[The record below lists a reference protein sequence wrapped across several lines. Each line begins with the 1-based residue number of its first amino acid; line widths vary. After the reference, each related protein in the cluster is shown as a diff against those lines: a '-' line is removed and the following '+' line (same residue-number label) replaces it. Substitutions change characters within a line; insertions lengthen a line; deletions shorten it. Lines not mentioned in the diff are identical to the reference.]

1 MPHLPIVSYPAQLF
15 PAPPQPLEMFP
26 GAGAPEEPPLAAMLE
41 EQHSP
46 AAAAFFWQA
55 EGSMP
60 EGQHPASTSA
70 AAPTQEDITFLE
82 PPPKLQSIYND
93 PDLLQKAFTPA
104 ALARIQAQTTPA
116 AAQAPAAAAAVT
128 AVCNTLPFMRGQPH
142 ELVLLLGQGQ
152 GPALVRG
159 LARLHPALQVALMG
173 CRHLV
178 TVLIS
183 LLLRLGGASRQQQ
196 EAAVVLLEH
205 LRQQPWHMLR
215 DGRLLE
221 GVQAR
226 VVADHSYQG
235 LAGVVRQVR
244 ALLAAQSV

>member
-1 MPHLPIVSYPAQLF
+1 M
-15 PAPPQPLEMFP
+15 
-26 GAGAPEEPPLAAMLE
+26 
-41 EQHSP
+41 
-46 AAAAFFWQA
+46 
-55 EGSMP
+55 
-60 EGQHPASTSA
+60 
-70 AAPTQEDITFLE
+70 QEDITFLE

-104 ALARIQAQTTPA
+104 ALARIKAATTPA
-116 AAQAPAAAAAVT
+116 TATQAPAAAAAAVA
-128 AVCNTLPFMRGQPH
+128 AVCSTLPFMRGQPH

-152 GPALVRG
+152 GPALMRG

-173 CRHLV
+173 CRNLV

-183 LLLRLGGASRQQQ
+183 LLLLLGGASRQQQ

-205 LRQQPWHMLR
+205 LRQLPWHMLR

-226 VVADHSYQG
+226 VVEDHSYQG